1 MGKIVFARRAWG
13 CFVIFPSL
21 LPRLRCDAPTTSL
34 GVGVGWVGGGVR
46 GTGCPVTRAP
56 GKAPDSASTTSDLWP
71 KVLSQVDRYEPELQ
85 TVARKLFWR
94 GRFSGI
100 DIEVLIGGG
109 WTPPRWA

>member
-1 MGKIVFARRAWG
+1 
-13 CFVIFPSL
+13 
-21 LPRLRCDAPTTSL
+21 
-34 GVGVGWVGGGVR
+34 
-46 GTGCPVTRAP
+46 
-56 GKAPDSASTTSDLWP
+56 
-71 KVLSQVDRYEPELQ
+71 VLSQVDRYEPEIQ